1 MEKKKVLFMVIS
13 MNVGGTEKA
22 LLNLISMMSKKEFSI
37 TILML
42 EKKGEFIN
50 SIPDWVEIK
59 TLDEYK
65 KMKEILNAPPSQ
77 VLKSL
82 IQKRKLLTA
91 LIMLI
96 IYFLTHLTKDRGILF
111 EYLLRDIRL
120 KEEYDVAVA
129 YAGPMDFI
137 SFFVVKKI
145 KAKLKYQWIHFDI
158 TKVGFNPYFAR
169 KIYRNFNNIFV
180 VSKEGQNKLLM
191 SIPNLKNKT
200 ETFYNVLVKEEIQR
214 MADQGQGFQ
223 DNYNGIRILTV
234 GRLSIEKGQD
244 ITIPVLA
251 KLRNEGY
258 DVRWYCIGE
267 GKARKEYEKLI
278 SDFNVQNDYI
288 LMGTNPN
295 PYPFM
300 KECDLYVQPSR
311 HEGYCI
317 TLGEA
322 RSLNIPII
330 CTDFTGAKEQI
341 KHNINGIVVNFNEE
355 QLYQEIKRIIVDKK
369 LREELIE
376 NSKSLSLNSNKEKS
390 YVRAI
395 FSN

>member
-1 MEKKKVLFMVIS
+1 MKKKKVLFMVIS

-22 LLNLISMMSKKEFSI
+22 LLNMISMMPKKEYDI
-37 TILML
+37 TIQML
-42 EKKGEFIN
+42 EKKGGFIK
-50 SIPDWVEIK
+50 SIPEWVKIK

-65 KMKEILNAPPSQ
+65 KIKEILNDPPPR
-77 VLKSL
+77 VIMGLLK
-82 IQKRKLLTA
+82 KRKLLTA
-91 LIMLI
+91 FIMLI
-96 IYFLTHLTKDRGILF
+96 LYSLTHLTKERSILYQ
-111 EYLLRDIRL
+111 YLLRNIRF

-137 SFFVVKKI
+137 SYFVVKKI

-169 KIYRNFNNIFV
+169 KIYRKFNNIFV
-180 VSKEGQNKLLM
+180 VSKEGQTKLLNT
-191 SIPNLKNKT
+191 IPNLKNKT
-200 ETFYNVLVKEEIQR
+200 ETFYNVLLKEEIQR

-223 DNYNGIRILTV
+223 DNFNGIRILTV

-244 ITIPVLA
+244 ITIPVLS
-251 KLRNEGY
+251 KLRHEGY
-258 DVRWYCIGE
+258 DVKWYCIGE

-278 SDFNVQNDYI
+278 SDFNVRNEFI
-288 LMGTNPN
+288 LLGTNPN

-322 RSLNIPII
+322 MSLNIPII

-341 KHNINGIVVNFNEE
+341 KHNINGVLVNFNQE
-355 QLYQEIKRIIVDKK
+355 QLYQEIKRIIDDKK
-369 LREELIE
+369 FRKELIE

-390 YVRAI
+390 KIKAI
-395 FSN
+395 F